1 MAPHDSRRYHRTRPP
16 TFTRAYGS
24 QTSTPVTSSP
34 FGGVPYALAGRLGR
48 QQINPLLMG
57 LGLGAGPRAQR
68 LQADIMS
75 GRDQGPL
82 ASAIRGIQQFAP
94 GVIGGAQ
101 GIGQQMS
108 QQGAQANQMLQQA
121 ISAAQAGMPQYQ
133 AAVNQGLAAT
143 QGALGGAQDLYGQ
156 AAAMLPG
163 LQQTAAQGTQ
173 GAQQALNL
181 AQQYTGGPQ
190 MTAAQAQLARAQG
203 LLGGG
208 AAEGGAQQAL
218 NFAQRYAQQAASPIA
233 GEDLY
238 QMATQRALQ
247 SMRPGLAAR
256 GLEAGGAGAQAESDV
271 TRNLAF
277 QFAQQQAAQRQA
289 TLQGLSGAAS
299 GLGNIQSQA
308 QQNVGAAASG
318 LGNLQAQGLQ
328 GLQGA
333 SQGVQQAAAGQA
345 ALGQSMLP
353 YLQAIQQGAQN
364 VGGAAQQGAGMLMTG
379 PELAGQQANAINQ
392 LGQTLMQQY
401 NLPMQTSGN
410 LLNLLTAGVS
420 PGLQMLGATAP
431 TTASS
436 SKSSNIL

>member
-1 MAPHDSRRYHRTRPP
+1 MVPHDSRRYHRTRPP

-24 QTSTPVTSSP
+24 QSSSPVTSSP
-34 FGGVPYALAGRLGR
+34 FGQVPYQLAGRLGR

-57 LGLGAGPRAQR
+57 LGLGAGPKAQK
-68 LQADIMS
+68 LQADIAS
-75 GRDQGPL
+75 GKDTGPL
-82 ASAIRGIQQFAP
+82 ASAIRQIQQFAP
-94 GVIGGAQ
+94 GVVGGATD
-101 GIGQQMS
+101 IGRQMS
-108 QQGAQANQMLQQA
+108 QQGQQAVQGLQQSIA
-121 ISAAQAGMPQYQ
+121 AAQAGMPQYQ
-133 AAVNQGLAAT
+133 QAVNQGLAAT

-203 LLGGG
+203 LLSGG
-208 AAEGGAQQAL
+208 AAQGGAEQAL

-247 SMRPGLAAR
+247 QMRPGLAAR

-289 TLQGLSGAAS
+289 TLQGLTGAAG

-345 ALGQSMLP
+345 ALGQTMLP

-379 PELAGQQANAINQ
+379 PELAGQQANAVNQ
-392 LGQTLMQQY
+392 LGQALMQQY
-401 NLPMQTSGN
+401 NLPMQGAGS

-436 SKSSNIL
+436 SKQSNIL

>member
-1 MAPHDSRRYHRTRPP
+1 MVPHDSRRYHRTRPP
-16 TFTRAYGS
+16 TFIRAYGS
-24 QTSTPVTSSP
+24 QSSTPVTRSP
-34 FGGVPYALAGRLGR
+34 FGAVPYQLAGRLGR

-75 GRDQGPL
+75 GRAQGPL

-108 QQGAQANQMLQQA
+108 QQGAEAVRGLQQSIA
-121 ISAAQAGMPQYQ
+121 AAQAGMPQYQ

-143 QGALGGAQDLYGQ
+143 QGALGSAQDLYGQ

-181 AQQYTGGPQ
+181 AQQYTTGPQ

-208 AAEGGAQQAL
+208 AAEGGAAQAL
-218 NFAQRYAQQAASPIA
+218 NLAQRYAQQAASPIA

-247 SMRPGLAAR
+247 TMRPGLAAR

-271 TRNLAF
+271 ARNLAF
-277 QFAQQQAAQRQA
+277 QFAQQQAAQRQG
-289 TLQGLSGAAS
+289 TLQGLGAAAS

-345 ALGQSMLP
+345 ALGQTMIP

-379 PELAGQQANAINQ
+379 PQLAGEQANAVNQ

-401 NLPMQTSGN
+401 NLPMQASGN

-431 TTASS
+431 VTANQ
-436 SKSSNIL
+436 SKGYNII

>member
-1 MAPHDSRRYHRTRPP
+1 MVPQDSRRYHRTRLP
-16 TFTRAYGS
+16 TFTRAYGQQS
-24 QTSTPVTSSP
+24 TTPVTRSP

-57 LGLGAGPRAQR
+57 LGLGAGPKAQR
-68 LQADIMS
+68 LQADIAS
-75 GRDQGPL
+75 GKDTGPL
-82 ASAIRGIQQFAP
+82 ASAIRQIQQFTP
-94 GVIGGAQ
+94 GVVQGAQ
-101 GIGQQMS
+101 SIGQQMT
-108 QQGAQANQMLQQA
+108 QQGAQANAQLQA
-121 ISAAQAGMPQYQ
+121 SIAAAQAGMPQYQ
-133 AAVNQGLAAT
+133 QAVNQGLAAT

-163 LQQTAAQGTQ
+163 LQQTAAGGTQ

-181 AQQYTGGPQ
+181 AQQYTTGPQ
-190 MTAAQAQLARAQG
+190 MQAAQAQLARAQG

-208 AAEGGAQQAL
+208 AAEGGAAQAL

-247 SMRPGLAAR
+247 QMRPGLAAR

-277 QFAQQQAAQRQA
+277 QFAQNQAAQRQA
-289 TLQGLSGAAS
+289 TLQGLTGAAS

-345 ALGQSMLP
+345 ALGQTMLP

-401 NLPMQTSGN
+401 NLPLQASGN

-436 SKSSNIL
+436 SKQSNIL

>member
-24 QTSTPVTSSP
+24 QTSTPVTRSP
-34 FGGVPYALAGRLGR
+34 FGAVPYQMAGRLGR

-57 LGLGAGPRAQR
+57 LGLGAGPKAQR

-82 ASAIRGIQQFAP
+82 ASAIRQIQQFAP
-94 GVIGGAQ
+94 GVIGGATD
-101 GIGQQMS
+101 IGRQMS
-108 QQGAQANQMLQQA
+108 QQGGQAVQGLQQA
-121 ISAAQAGMPQYQ
+121 ISAAQAQMPQYLQGTNQ
-133 AAVNQGLAAT
+133 AFAAS
-143 QGALGGAQDLYGQ
+143 QGALGNAQNLYGQ
-156 AAAMLPG
+156 AAAQMPALQAASQQG
-163 LQQTAAQGTQ
+163 LQ
-173 GAQQALNL
+173 GAQNALGL
-181 AQQYTGGPQ
+181 AQGYTTGPQ
-190 MTAAQAQLARAQG
+190 MQGAQAQLQRAQD
-203 LLGGG
+203 LLSGG
-208 AAEGGAQQAL
+208 AAQTGAEQAVNL
-218 NFAQRYAQQAASPIA
+218 AQRYAQQAASPIA

-247 SMRPGLAAR
+247 QMRPGLAAR

-277 QFAQQQAAQRQA
+277 QFAQQQAAQRQQ
-289 TLQGLSGAAS
+289 TLQGLTGATQ
-299 GLGNIQSQA
+299 GLGGLQSQA
-308 QQNVGAAASG
+308 QQNLGAAASG
-318 LGNLQAQGLQ
+318 LGNLQQQGLQ

-333 SQGVQQAAAGQA
+333 SQGVQQAAAAQG
-345 ALGQSMLP
+345 ALGQTMLP
-353 YLQAIQQGAQN
+353 YLQAIQQGAQG
-364 VGGAAQQGAGMLMTG
+364 VGGAAQQGAQMLMTG
-379 PELAGQQANAINQ
+379 PELAGQQANAVNQ

-401 NLPMQTSGN
+401 NLPMQGAGS

>member
-1 MAPHDSRRYHRTRPP
+1 MVPHDSRRYHRTRPP

-108 QQGAQANQMLQQA
+108 QQGAQANAQLQAA
-121 ISAAQAGMPQYQ
+121 IAAAQAGMPQYQ

-436 SKSSNIL
+436 SKQSNIL